1 MNADAS
7 MVVRI
12 ESIRPRCALRNE
24 PCRSRCWR
32 IIGGMMPGTHPM
44 HGRSALGAVLL
55 VCALVAQA
63 STPQVVDVPSRPGV
77 TQRILVIK
85 PDKPLAAVVL
95 FAGGDGNIQV
105 QDDGSVARGGNF
117 LVRSRELF
125 SAEGLLTVVIDVSS
139 DKQSHPYLS
148 GNRQTAEHVADVKAV
163 ITWLRQQA
171 KIPVWLVG
179 TSRGTQSVAYAA
191 TQLPREEGGPD
202 GIVLTATMLTDPVS
216 RAVPDM
222 DIDLLH
228 IPVLVVHHRNDACR
242 YCLLRDMPR
251 LMDRLT
257 TPPRKELIV
266 VEGGDTTGRACGA
279 RAHHGFNGIENEVIK
294 RIATWI
300 ITP

>member
-1 MNADAS
+1 M
-7 MVVRI
+7 
-12 ESIRPRCALRNE
+12 
-24 PCRSRCWR
+24 RS
-32 IIGGMMPGTHPM
+32 GTYPT
-44 HGRSALGAVLL
+44 HGRGAFGAALLA
-55 VCALVAQA
+55 CALVAQA
-63 STPQVVDVPSRPGV
+63 STPQTVDVPSRPGV

-125 SAEGLLTVVIDVSS
+125 PAKGLLTVVVDVPS

-148 GNRQTAEHVADVKAV
+148 GNRETAEHVADVKAV
-163 ITWLRQQA
+163 IAWLRQQA
-171 KIPVWLVG
+171 NIPVWLVG

-191 TQLPREEGGPD
+191 TQLPQEKGGPD
-202 GIVLTATMLTDPVS
+202 GIVLTATMLTDRDS
-216 RAVPDM
+216 RAVPEM
-222 DIDLLH
+222 DLDRLRV
-228 IPVLVVHHRNDACR
+228 PVLVVHHRNDACR

-266 VEGGDTTGRACGA
+266 VEGGETTGDSCGA
-279 RAHHGFNGIENEVIK
+279 RAYHGFYGIENEVVK
-294 RIATWI
+294 HIAAWI
-300 ITP
+300 TTP